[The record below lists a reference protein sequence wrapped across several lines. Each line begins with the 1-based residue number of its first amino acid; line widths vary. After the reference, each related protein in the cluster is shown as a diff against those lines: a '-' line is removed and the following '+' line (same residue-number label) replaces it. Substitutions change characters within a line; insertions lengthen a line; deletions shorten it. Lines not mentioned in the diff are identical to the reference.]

1 MGVGSV
7 REKEGGEA
15 RWKAYGEEEGW
26 GGTVNKEEEGK
37 MEKKE
42 KGRGSRR
49 EG

>member
-7 REKEGGEA
+7 REKEGGEEI
-15 RWKAYGEEEGW
+15 REEEGW
-26 GGTVNKEEEGK
+26 GGTVNKEGEGK

-42 KGRGSRR
+42 EGRGSRR